1 MDFKELAV
9 LGLDEDVIEEL
20 EHEIKICVITAVKTM
35 EYLFEVLDKSNMD
48 QSRKDLII
56 QAMCQNLKDK
66 K

>member
-1 MDFKELAV
+1 MDFKELAD
-9 LGLDEDVIEEL
+9 LGVDEDVIEEL
-20 EHEIKICVITAVKTM
+20 ELEIKVGVITAVKTI

>member
-1 MDFKELAV
+1 MDFKDLV
-9 LGLDEDVIEEL
+9 DLGMDEDTVKAIEV
-20 EHEIKICVITAVKTM
+20 EIKASVITVVKTL

-56 QAMCQNLKDK
+56 QAMYQNLKDK

>member
-1 MDFKELAV
+1 MDFKELAD
-9 LGLDEDVIEEL
+9 LGVEEDVIEEL
-20 EHEIKICVITAVKTM
+20 ELEIKVGVITVVKTF

-56 QAMCQNLKDK
+56 QAMFQNLKDK